1 MTMPMSALGPPT
13 SKVMR
18 RRLAESSAAQAPP
31 STPAAGPDMS
41 VMTGTSATIAAVA
54 TPPLDPMMC
63 RSPATPA
70 SFSRSSKRRT

>member
-1 MTMPMSALGPPT
+1 MPMSALVPPT

-18 RRLAESSAAQAPP
+18 RRRPECSAAQAPP

-54 TPPLDPMMC
+54 TPPFEPMMW

-70 SFSRSSKRRT
+70 CFSRSSKRRT